1 MFKYMKDEEWDILIP
16 VILILI
22 ICIFALNH
30 YAEENAVEKTSPDV
44 GVMLSDRE
52 FGIAPYIMGCDW
64 TDEKDGHR
72 EKVPYDVSSKYLME
86 VEIGEPVNAKVVTD
100 NEPFTSIRIKVFP
113 EECRNDYSKGILIS
127 ESREFICSP
136 GCTYAIEVEFGKNK
150 RMYAFKCV

>member
-1 MFKYMKDEEWDILIP
+1 MFKYMKDEERDILLF

-30 YAEENAVEKTSPDV
+30 YAEENAAEKTSPDV
-44 GVMLSDRE
+44 GVMLSDGE
-52 FGIAPYIMGCDW
+52 FGIATYIMGCNW
-64 TDEKDGHR
+64 IDEKD
-72 EKVPYDVSSKYLME
+72 
-86 VEIGEPVNAKVVTD
+86 GEPVNAKVVTD

-113 EECRNDYSKGILIS
+113 EEYRNDYSKGILIS